1 MIHYHGAGIGSP
13 TALFETM
20 RGGHALIT
28 WKLINQPV
36 IESVLD
42 ICQSFML
49 DNGAFSAWRSQKP
62 ITDWTK
68 YYEWVY
74 GKSKVPSFDF
84 AVIRDIIDGDE
95 EDKDALLNE
104 WPHSEYM
111 GAPVWHLHES
121 LQRLE
126 RLVVTWPRVAFGS
139 SGKWQTPGTQDW
151 WDRMGEAMAV
161 ACDEHGRPRC
171 KLHGLRI
178 LHPAI
183 FGEIP
188 LASADS
194 TNAARNA
201 NSYGRFGMYCPPHR
215 STRLNN
221 IAKRIEIHQSPAIW
235 RPRAKQGVLIF
246 TDCEDADQ

>member
-36 IESVLD
+36 IESVLG

-74 GKSKVPSFDF
+74 GKSRVPSFDF
-84 AVIRDIIDGDE
+84 AVIPDIIDGNE
-95 EDKDALLNE
+95 EDNDALLNE

-121 LQRLE
+121 LDRLD
-126 RLVVTWPRVAFGS
+126 RLAHEWPRICLGS
-139 SGKWQTPGTQDW
+139 SGEYQMPGSLLW
-151 WDRMGEAMAV
+151 NKRMDEAMEV
-161 ACDEHGRPRC
+161 ICDEDGYPSC
-171 KLHGLRI
+171 KLHGLRM
-178 LHPAI
+178 LNPKI
-183 FGEIP
+183 FKRFP
-188 LASADS
+188 FASADS
-194 TNAARNA
+194 
-201 NSYGRFGMYCPPHR
+201 
-215 STRLNN
+215 NN
-221 IAKRIEIHQSPAIW
+221 IARNIQLDVAWSGTYAPPNKACRAYVMRQRIESDNAPLTWSQSECHQEPLS
-235 RPRAKQGVLIF
+235 LF
-246 TDCEDADQ
+246 